1 MRLSC
6 LYHESFSPH
15 PTPSPL
21 PTGRQA
27 SKGEG
32 AAVQSRHN
40 DAKVSTETMA
50 PDGGGGQDE
59 DLLGPPPTEGRGDFL
74 KKMSNQLWTPL

>member
-1 MRLSC
+1 MG
-6 LYHESFSPH
+6 E
-15 PTPSPL
+15 
-21 PTGRQA
+21 
-27 SKGEG
+27 GEG

-59 DLLGPPPTEGRGDFL
+59 FLLVPLPFIPSHRGEGRFL
-74 KKMSNQLWTPL
+74 KEYV